1 MGSAVGQAVDS
12 GIQQPVT
19 QRTTVAVAHQI
30 STRTPVRKGRGH
42 GWVIPVGFVWAM
54 GVLLWVLA
62 DGLLPRSDQTQ
73 VIGLAT
79 ILTAL
84 GLIGAAAMSG
94 DLDVRTALARLKLG
108 PWMAI
113 GFSLGFGLATLT
125 WLGDTNIKGYHGLVT
140 RSSLVPA
147 GTVAGVGFLALV
159 LAYRS
164 TPHLLRE
171 WGGNLDRYLRGGGTF
186 SSGAVSVWTLWGVAV
201 AAQSVGFTRG
211 TFGYLSD
218 PASLLSTSSSVNAV
232 LSALTQLGVIATV
245 VAGWRFAVLRR
256 PGSMALLMWVTGS
269 QLVLGLFSGMKE
281 VAIIQLMAFVVGYS
295 ARGRLRLGPLVVAG
309 LVTLFVV
316 SPFVTAYRTVVLNGS
331 GRMSPAE
338 ALQSIDFYQ
347 LISGSTTQKTD
358 SGSLATSADRWSRI
372 GDVAIIVRKTPTTI
386 DYISPV
392 ELISGPILGFVPRS
406 LWPDKPVLD
415 AGYQANQQYYEMPA
429 NVYSSAAVTPYG
441 DLYRH
446 GGVGI
451 VILGMAILGMFV
463 RTVDDRRGAGTDMD
477 PRLLF
482 LPMMLFTTL
491 VKQEVDFLGL
501 SASLVSLILA
511 AALGARLVSRRTMQ
525 RS

>member
-1 MGSAVGQAVDS
+1 M
-12 GIQQPVT
+12 
-19 QRTTVAVAHQI
+19 TVADQTL
-30 STRTPVRKGRGH
+30 STAPARRRH
-42 GWVIPVGFVWAM
+42 RWVILAGLAWAM
-54 GVLLWVLA
+54 GVLLWGLA
-62 DGLLPRSDQTQ
+62 DGLLPQSDQAQ
-73 VIGLAT
+73 LIGLAT

-84 GLIGAAAMSG
+84 GLIGAAAMSA
-94 DLDVRTALARLKLG
+94 DLNVRTALAQLKLG

-125 WLGDTNIKGYHGLVT
+125 WLGDITGYHGLVT
-140 RSSLVPA
+140 RPSLLPA
-147 GTVAGVGFLALV
+147 GTVAGAGFLALV

-171 WGGNLDRYLRGGGTF
+171 SGGNLDRYLRGDGTF
-186 SSGAVSVWTLWGVAV
+186 SSSAVSVWTLWGIAV
-201 AAQSVGFTRG
+201 SAQAIFFTRG
-211 TFGYLSD
+211 AFGYLSD
-218 PASLLSTSSSVNAV
+218 PSAALSTSSSLGAV
-232 LSALTQLGVIATV
+232 LSALTQMGVLATV
-245 VAGWRFAVLRR
+245 VAGWRFAVNRR
-256 PGSMALLMWVTGS
+256 PGSLVLLMWITGS

-281 VAIIQLMAFVVGYS
+281 VAIIQLVAFVVGYS

-309 LVTLFVV
+309 LITLFVV
-316 SPFVTAYRTVVLNGS
+316 TPFVTAYRTVVLNSS
-331 GRMSPAE
+331 GRLSPAD

-347 LISGSTTQKTD
+347 LISGSTTQRPD

-392 ELISGPILGFVPRS
+392 ELISGPILGFMPRS
-406 LWPDKPVLD
+406 FWPDKPVLD
-415 AGYQANQQYYEMPA
+415 AGYQVSQQYYEMPA

-463 RTVDDRRGAGTDMD
+463 RTVDDRRGADTDID

-482 LPMMLFTTL
+482 LPMLLFTML
-491 VKQEVDFLGL
+491 VKQEVDYLAL
-501 SASLVSLILA
+501 SASLVGIILA
-511 AALGARLVSRRTMQ
+511 AALGARLVSRRTMP
-525 RS
+525 SA